1 MAACTRIQ
9 DFDDSG
15 FDPFR
20 TFDEAQG
27 FGEVEDPFP
36 RIHELHRQATVHCGD
51 LREQFGLKPFPIWDD
66 IPSVFVMGY
75 PLVERVYGDAAT
87 FSNAVMR
94 RIYDKSFGASINGM
108 DAPEHAL
115 YRRLFQRAF
124 MPLKVA
130 DWGGRLVPAV
140 IQRTIEPFAR
150 RGKAELVSEFTIKYP
165 FDVVYGQLELPPED
179 LQAFHRLAVGLMC
192 ITVDFPHAAEA
203 SRKMGN
209 YFQLLLQERRA
220 APGEDLIGLLAQAE
234 IEGERIP
241 DEVTVSFLRQL
252 MNAAGDTTYRST
264 GSLLVGLLTHPGQL
278 EALRADRSLVPRAV
292 EEALRWD
299 GPLTLL
305 TRQASRDVVL
315 DGIEVPAG
323 TKVDVVAGSANRDP
337 DRYERPDEFDIHR
350 PPSRHMAF
358 AFGPHV
364 CLGQHL
370 ARLEMSRAL
379 NALLDNLPNL
389 RLDPDYPVP
398 TVTGLNS
405 RAPRAVHVLFDP
417 H

>member
-1 MAACTRIQ
+1 MNSFARIQ
-9 DFDDSG
+9 DFDDPG

-20 TFDEAQG
+20 TFDIAQG

-36 RIHELHRQATVHCGD
+36 KIHELHGQATVHRGD
-51 LREQFGLKPFPIWDD
+51 LREHFDLKPFPVWDD
-66 IPSVFVMGY
+66 MPSVFVMGY

-87 FSNAVMR
+87 FSNAVMQ
-94 RIYDKSFGASINGM
+94 RIYDHSFGASINGM

-124 MPLKVA
+124 MPQKVA

-140 IQRTIEPFAR
+140 IQRTIDPFAR

-165 FDVVYGQLELPPED
+165 FDVVYGQLELPPEE

-203 SRKMGN
+203 SQKMGN
-209 YFQLLLQERRA
+209 YFELLLEERRS
-220 APGEDLIGLLAQAE
+220 APSEDLVGLLARAE
-234 IEGERIP
+234 IDGERIP
-241 DEVTVSFLRQL
+241 DDVTVSFLRQL

-264 GSLLVGLLTHPGQL
+264 GSLLVGLLTHPEQL
-278 EALRADRSLVPRAV
+278 EAVRADRSIVPRAV

-299 GPLTLL
+299 GPLTSL
-305 TRQASRDVVL
+305 TRLATRDVVL
-315 DGIEVPAG
+315 DGIEVAAG

-337 DRYERPDEFDIHR
+337 DRYVRPDEFDIHR
-350 PPSRHMAF
+350 PPSRNMAF

-379 NALLDNLPNL
+379 NALLDRLPNL
-389 RLDPDYPVP
+389 RLDPDFPVP

-417 H
+417 R